1 MTVIQMSARAQ
12 GYSTESPEN
21 KVSVLQAEANEVLSF
36 AVFPK
41 FLEINAFSPQRK
53 KIRGTT

>member
-21 KVSVLQAEANEVLSF
+21 KVSILQAEANEVLSF
-36 AVFPK
+36 AVFSK
-41 FLEINAFSPQRK
+41 FLETNAFSPQRK
-53 KIRGTT
+53 KTRGTT